1 MYKLDF
7 EKSEEPEMKL
17 PTFIGSQ
24 KKLENSRKTKSLWLC
39 GLQQTGKFLE
49 DRTTR
54 SIYLPPEKPVC
65 RSGSNS

>member
-24 KKLENSRKTKSLWLC
+24 KKLENSRKTKAFGC
-39 GLQQTGKFLE
+39 VDYNKLE
-49 DRTTR
+49 
-54 SIYLPPEKPVC
+54 
-65 RSGSNS
+65 NS